1 MVIIFEQKGVFSMKD
16 VKRCQGSLLA
26 GAVGDALGYEVE
38 FMRLFQIKQ
47 EFGEKGIRD
56 YVLHE
61 GQAIF
66 SDDTQMTLFT
76 AEGCFR
82 ATAPEN
88 SLQSIRRAYLDWF
101 DTQTRHFPLEDNR
114 GSELLK
120 EPELFARR
128 APGMTC
134 MSALDG
140 GGNGTLTH
148 QINDSKGCGGV
159 MRVAPIGLYYTPND
173 MNSIQIDLLGAQAGA
188 LTHSHELGWI
198 PCAGLVHMVR
208 LLSQEGATMHEA
220 TTSMIAHMAELFA
233 GLEFTDDFT
242 EIMNEALQLADSN
255 ETTEDCIKSLGGGW
269 VGEQAL
275 AIAVFCALRYED
287 DFTECICASVNH
299 DGDSDSTG
307 AIAGNLI
314 GAKLGI
320 DAIPQRY
327 LEHLQLRELMMQ
339 MGEKLAK

>member
-1 MVIIFEQKGVFSMKD
+1 MKY
-16 VKRCQGSLLA
+16 VKLCQGSLIA

-56 YVLHE
+56 YVLHD
-61 GQAIF
+61 GQAVF

-76 AEGCFR
+76 AEGLLR
-82 ATAPEN
+82 APAHYKA
-88 SLQSIRRAYLDWF
+88 LQSIRRAYLDWY
-101 DTQTRHFPLEDNR
+101 DTQMKQFPLDDNG

-120 EPELFARR
+120 ERELFERR

-148 QINDSKGCGGV
+148 KINDSKGCGGV
-159 MRVAPIGLYYTPND
+159 MRVAPIGLYYTPAD
-173 MNSIQIDLLGAQAGA
+173 LDATRIDLLGAEAGA

-220 TTSMIAHMAELFA
+220 TESMISHMAELFA

-242 EIMNEALQLADSN
+242 EIMNEALQLADK
-255 ETTEDCIKSLGGGW
+255 IG
-269 VGEQAL
+269 
-275 AIAVFCALRYED
+275 R
-287 DFTECICASVNH
+287 ASC
-299 DGDSDSTG
+299 
-307 AIAGNLI
+307 
-314 GAKLGI
+314 
-320 DAIPQRY
+320 
-327 LEHLQLRELMMQ
+327 RERV
-339 MGEKLAK
+339 